1 MKRIILSIV
10 WGLLTGWAAVPCL
23 WAQSRTGTADR
34 EIWVKTLVCL
44 ADPVLSNLANETLKK
59 EMPYESLAPNRQRFS
74 YLEAVGRTVCG
85 IAPWLELGEDDTP
98 EGQLRKKYIELTVKG
113 ISNAVNPSSPDY
125 LIFGEP
131 SQPLV
136 DAAFLAEGLLRAPK
150 QLWGNLSPTAR
161 KQVVTEL
168 KRSRVI
174 KPNESNWLLFASIVE
189 AALQE
194 FTGECDTT
202 RLNYGV
208 RKFRD
213 LWYKGDA
220 QYGDGAEFHL
230 DYYNSF
236 VIHPM
241 LTDVL
246 VVMQKHRMPES
257 EFLNVQQKRLGRY
270 AEQLERFISPEG
282 TYPVIGRSIVYRTG
296 VFHALGQAAL
306 LHLLPQQIVPA
317 QVRCGMTKVI
327 ENQFRSAANFDTK
340 GWLKIV
346 SPVIRFKCR
355 SPTLIQEVLTCA

>member
-34 EIWVKTLVCL
+34 EIWVKTLVRL

-150 QLWGNLSPTAR
+150 QLWGNLSPAAR

-174 KPNESNWLLFASIVE
+174 KPNESNWLLFASIV
-189 AALQE
+189 
-194 FTGECDTT
+194 
-202 RLNYGV
+202 
-208 RKFRD
+208 
-213 LWYKGDA
+213 
-220 QYGDGAEFHL
+220 
-230 DYYNSF
+230 
-236 VIHPM
+236 
-241 LTDVL
+241 
-246 VVMQKHRMPES
+246 
-257 EFLNVQQKRLGRY
+257 
-270 AEQLERFISPEG
+270 
-282 TYPVIGRSIVYRTG
+282 
-296 VFHALGQAAL
+296 
-306 LHLLPQQIVPA
+306 
-317 QVRCGMTKVI
+317 
-327 ENQFRSAANFDTK
+327 
-340 GWLKIV
+340 
-346 SPVIRFKCR
+346 
-355 SPTLIQEVLTCA
+355 

>member
-34 EIWVKTLVCL
+34 EIWVKTLVRL

-150 QLWGNLSPTAR
+150 QLWATSHPLP
-161 KQVVTEL
+161 
-168 KRSRVI
+168 
-174 KPNESNWLLFASIVE
+174 AS
-189 AALQE
+189 
-194 FTGECDTT
+194 
-202 RLNYGV
+202 
-208 RKFRD
+208 K
-213 LWYKGDA
+213 W
-220 QYGDGAEFHL
+220 
-230 DYYNSF
+230 
-236 VIHPM
+236 
-241 LTDVL
+241 
-246 VVMQKHRMPES
+246 
-257 EFLNVQQKRLGRY
+257 
-270 AEQLERFISPEG
+270 
-282 TYPVIGRSIVYRTG
+282 
-296 VFHALGQAAL
+296 
-306 LHLLPQQIVPA
+306 
-317 QVRCGMTKVI
+317 
-327 ENQFRSAANFDTK
+327 
-340 GWLKIV
+340 
-346 SPVIRFKCR
+346 
-355 SPTLIQEVLTCA
+355 